1 MASVKALI
9 KISNSSKEQQILLLI
24 FPLFEASVK
33 SFVITNKFVV
43 YVKFMKAVQRF
54 VRQ

>member
-1 MASVKALI
+1 MASVKTLI

-24 FPLFEASVK
+24 FPLFEVSVK
-33 SFVITNKFVV
+33 SFVISNKFVV